1 MHDPCILLPSSQT
14 AVVAHFTHPHMPS
27 IVVAGVQDGS
37 TPGGDIS
44 TIVGV
49 PHVPCTALR
58 GYKGELVAVIPR
70 PGGVAVTRVRRGVA
84 DAIQCTV
91 GSVGAECC
99 RASREEEDKGDDC
112 DDGLYPHLIIDN
124 LFSRR
129 SVVPRALVQH
139 RCSLWFTA
147 ALCGL
152 PPYPGH
158 RGGDLFDVRRKI
170 KMVMVQKETQEE
182 KRPPPLRLCS
192 LL

>member
-1 MHDPCILLPSSQT
+1 
-14 AVVAHFTHPHMPS
+14 MPS

-49 PHVPCTALR
+49 PYVPCTALR

-70 PGGVAVTRVRRGVA
+70 PGGIAVTRVRRGVA

-129 SVVPRALVQH
+129 FTCCLVWCCVCFLASGATMFYVLSCPASFA
-139 RCSLWFTA
+139 RCSMCFL
-147 ALCGL
+147 
-152 PPYPGH
+152 
-158 RGGDLFDVRRKI
+158 
-170 KMVMVQKETQEE
+170 
-182 KRPPPLRLCS
+182 
-192 LL
+192 